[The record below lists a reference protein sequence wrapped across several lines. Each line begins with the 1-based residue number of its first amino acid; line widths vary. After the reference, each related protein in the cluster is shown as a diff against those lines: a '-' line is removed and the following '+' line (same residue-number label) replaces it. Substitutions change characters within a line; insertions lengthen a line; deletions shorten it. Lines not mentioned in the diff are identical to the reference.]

1 MQPRRWIKRG
11 NLFVAFVVIALF
23 GAGCVNGIVLPTKIE
38 YIPCSQLPGP
48 FLYREKDHESTLEWG
63 DEFNV
68 VWETLCGDSPG

>member
-1 MQPRRWIKRG
+1 M
-11 NLFVAFVVIALF
+11 
-23 GAGCVNGIVLPTKIE
+23 NGIGPPTKIE

-68 VWETLCGDSPG
+68 VWETLCGDSPS